1 MGEGPKRDLIGYGTE
16 PPPAPWPGGARI
28 AVNFCINYEEGG
40 ERSPLNGDDG
50 AEARVSDLIVERR
63 MGARDLNMESC
74 YNFGARVGYWRLLKA
89 FTERGLPATVNLVGL
104 AGELVPQPL
113 SAMIKAG
120 FDLHPHGWRWI
131 DFHTLSEAEERAMI
145 QRSIDQVVALTGAAP
160 LGYYAGMPSMNTA
173 RLAAEMGFAYHS
185 DVYDDE
191 RPYWQTEF
199 SRPILAMPY
208 SLDTNDSR
216 FARGEGYDT
225 ADQFERYIRD
235 SFDVLY
241 GEGGGMLTIGLHA
254 RLIGRPGRIGALYR
268 LLDYISEHEGAWIA
282 RRDDIARA
290 WIAAYPPG

>member
-1 MGEGPKRDLIGYGTE
+1 
-16 PPPAPWPGGARI
+16 
-28 AVNFCINYEEGG
+28 
-40 ERSPLNGDDG
+40 
-50 AEARVSDLIVERR
+50 
-63 MGARDLNMESC
+63 
-74 YNFGARVGYWRLLKA
+74 
-89 FTERGLPATVNLVGL
+89 
-104 AGELVPQPL
+104 
-113 SAMIKAG
+113 
-120 FDLHPHGWRWI
+120 
-131 DFHTLSEAEERAMI
+131 
-145 QRSIDQVVALTGAAP
+145 
-160 LGYYAGMPSMNTA
+160 
-173 RLAAEMGFAYHS
+173 
-185 DVYDDE
+185 
-191 RPYWQTEF
+191 
-199 SRPILAMPY
+199 RPILAMPY